1 LGACILLFR
10 TIRLLTVENGWEH
23 LAVWVIIF
31 TFLEMTIDLLC
42 IFFSFLWLLNS
53 AELVKKISLR
63 FGAAAAIFHAFR
75 VLIYVIGRIGP
86 WKNFDLKPYFRQT
99 QNVEIFWVYFAS
111 GLSILGII
119 IVIIIWSKL
128 KNQRKS

>member
-10 TIRLLTVENGWEH
+10 TIRLLTVENGWEQ
-23 LAVWVIIF
+23 LAVWVIIL

-42 IFFSFLWLLNS
+42 IIFSFQWLFNS
-53 AELVKKISLR
+53 SERVKKISLK

-86 WKNFDLKPYFRQT
+86 LRNFDLKPHFRQS

-119 IVIIIWSKL
+119 IVIIIWL
-128 KNQRKS
+128 KIKKQRES